1 MKALVIGAGIGGLAT
16 AAFLGRDGFDVT
28 VLEKNETLGGRARVW
43 EKDGFVYDMGPSWY
57 LMPEIFEH
65 FFEQFGEKVEDYY
78 QLIRLDPSYRIFFRD
93 EVIDISADLE
103 KNMQLF
109 ERLEPNGAEQLE
121 KYLKQAREKYE
132 YLMKG
137 LMYKD
142 LVGIRGM
149 LSPKLMAAGWKLSI
163 LSNIDKLTRKY
174 FKNERARKIL
184 QYSIVFLGGNP
195 RNTPALY
202 SMISHIDFNLGVW
215 YPYGGLGKIW
225 EGLEKL
231 CRNHG
236 VKIDTSVEVERIEV
250 EDKIAK
256 KVLTNKGAYEADVVV
271 SNADYPH
278 SETELLDEQY
288 RTYPT
293 SYWEKKTIAPSAF
306 VLYLGFNRK
315 IDGLTHHNV
324 ILDHDWVK
332 HFEQIFEEPSWPDE
346 PAYYLCCPSKSDGT
360 VAPVDGENIFVT
372 IPISPGI
379 EDTQEIRE
387 AYFDKILTHMEK
399 VTGQNLRDSLV
410 VKRIF
415 SLNDFAEDYNAYLG
429 TAVGLTHTFSQ
440 SAFFRPRH
448 HSKKVKNL
456 YYAGQYTHPGIGVPM
471 AMISAEIVGG
481 LIRERYGK

>member
-225 EGLEKL
+225 EGLERL